1 MNITHDMSNDLTE
14 YDPESRQVDGPNP
27 IENRISSSAARV
39 PDIISCTSGITVQG
53 RQLHSFAFTTD
64 AAIIRNTNADAILAV
79 YPFTGEPVIT
89 QPYSP
94 CPGPA
99 VRRRGRWHHHR
110 PARHPT
116 RHDGR
121 DAGCGGRGAQR
132 AGAAL
137 HGVRRARITNTPVIA
152 TVLTCDD
159 ELDEKIEARRSI
171 INVAAGRRTPDVVQQ
186 IRQRHPSIPLLASGG
201 STDESMAET
210 IVAGAN
216 ALTWTPPN
224 AQEMQRLM
232 MMRYRGES
240 TGDNMQH

>member
-89 QPYSP
+89 QALLTAAQAPLFV
-94 CPGPA
+94 G
-99 VRRRGRWHHHR
+99 VGGGTNR

-137 HGVRRARITNTPVIA
+137 HGVRRGAHHEHPGHRH
-152 TVLTCDD
+152 
-159 ELDEKIEARRSI
+159 
-171 INVAAGRRTPDVVQQ
+171 GPDL
-186 IRQRHPSIPLLASGG
+186 R
-201 STDESMAET
+201 
-210 IVAGAN
+210 
-216 ALTWTPPN
+216 
-224 AQEMQRLM
+224 
-232 MMRYRGES
+232 
-240 TGDNMQH
+240 